1 MKQPTSEHQN
11 QLTHLFN
18 LRMDAV
24 KDLHYEFLKNPNFD
38 QRSELN
44 DAVTQDQIDTA
55 HAEMTK
61 FLDHIEAMCRG
72 VEVVADFFSEK
83 VKEINEELRNEN

>member
-1 MKQPTSEHQN
+1 MKEPTFEHQK

-38 QRSELN
+38 QRIELN
-44 DAVTQDQIDTA
+44 DAATQDQIDTA

-72 VEVVADFFSEK
+72 VEVVADFFGKK
-83 VKEINEELRNEN
+83 VTEINEELQNEN